1 MATVCF
7 VGLDSLGVAQ
17 LAEGLA
23 RSRSDGLF
31 SSDAANFYPYDEV
44 SPEVRDAMETS
55 HRPVPL
61 LAPRPME
68 PDEFDRH
75 GRVIVLGFRNAQGF
89 VPLPV
94 GIRPSVEVWPIE
106 VPEDAEDEAHRM
118 KGVRK
123 ALEHRLARLV
133 YDLKSP
139 DRECCGSGCAN
150 CVLDR

>member
-23 RSRSDGLF
+23 RSRSEGLF
-31 SSDAANFYPYDEV
+31 SSDAACFYPCDEV
-44 SPEVRDAMETS
+44 SPEVREAMDTS
-55 HRPVPL
+55 RRPVPL

-68 PDEFDRH
+68 PEEFDHH

-106 VPEDAEDEAHRM
+106 TPEDAPDEWHRV
-118 KGVRK
+118 KGLRK
-123 ALEHRLARLV
+123 NLERRLARLV
-133 YDLKSP
+133 YDLSSP
-139 DRECCGSGCAN
+139 DRDCCGSGCAN